1 MMTKKITKNNIL
13 ITILFFIS
21 ISLHSQNI
29 FISQGGIVNVNGG
42 ESFYD
47 AGGPAGNDGN
57 TSYTITLMPEVGK
70 SVCVDFTSFSSFES
84 LDIYDGPTLSA
95 NNIGSLKGNYG
106 AAYNAAGSPYNTGQ
120 PALGGVVQAELKP
133 GIFCANNASGA
144 LTFKF
149 TNTSGSQSTGWVGNV
164 SIFTNTST
172 GCTVDITATPTSIC
186 PGGSVTLSAFG
197 TIGSSVLSNDF
208 NAGNIGA
215 GWNATPGG
223 VAFVNV
229 LSCQPNNGYN
239 TMKTDGT
246 IYAWMQNV
254 MAPRILESNSFDVSN
269 GGVISFDFRAASDD
283 NGGNGC
289 EANDDK
295 EGVYVQYST
304 NNGITWI
311 NMKLLFPSVESNV
324 GASANIGAG
333 TYVYDW
339 NRTTIPIPPAAQ
351 TSNTK
356 FRWYQHQST
365 TGSQDSWGI
374 DDVKIIKN
382 NTVTITITDL
392 STNTVVA
399 TTTTSS
405 INTTISPAS
414 TRAYRA
420 TITDGT
426 TSCFDD
432 IIITVAGGTPTTVS
446 YSSTT
451 FLNNIST
458 QQNINITNGTVSG
471 TFSAIPAGLSINSVT
486 GAITPSTS
494 SVGLYTVSVPTACG
508 SAITTVEILS
518 SSCTTCSNPSCPV
531 SSILATTAIQGQTN
545 ITTTLNTAG
554 DQFGNAPLTPGQSI
568 TICVPVTVVAGST
581 ILGFKQL
588 SASSPGGCAIPSEE
602 IITYQLK
609 SATNCSG
616 SAIAPTVTNASS
628 VASGFNPEWNGLTP
642 GNYVL
647 CLTLNVVNTAI
658 CFTVDLQGLGYYNV
672 VPACTNPIITTQ
684 PQSTQ
689 TICKNTVPTNLVTAA
704 TGTSLTYQWYSNAV
718 NSNVGGTLISG
729 ATSSTYTPPTN
740 IVGTLYYYVI
750 VSSGTCSTKSNAV
763 SVVITNVT
771 LPTYTINSSTCSLG
785 SISFGTISPTGTT
798 FNWISGPS
806 GYTFPV
812 GFTSPSTTN
821 SSLSNLPAGTYCVE
835 ITSPTTTGGSTTT
848 TLLTEN
854 FETNA
859 PNWTINNSGGNNIFI
874 INNSYLGGNCTIGGV
889 PFAVPNVPNEGA
901 WSTPGPQSKYLHIK
915 ATTTCGFACAE
926 GGAFPPA
933 NANYCSTSSDQK
945 FTLNTPLSTLGKTNV
960 TVSFYYINKGTDI
973 DDYGSLEYS
982 INGGTTWIQAGAN
995 LTGHTTWFNQITTL
1009 PAWDN
1014 QASLLFRIRWRN
1026 DASSSSDPPL
1036 CIDEILITALETI
1049 PTSCGSTVQEC
1060 ITINSPLSPTISC
1073 GSSTTSSIQFNWA
1086 AVIGATGYTVSYQ
1099 VNASPVVNIGA
1110 IGNVLSY
1117 NVTGLNSSDSVSIT
1131 VTPTGGTGTCF
1142 SSASK
1147 TCAADSCP
1155 TILTPTGAQSICIS
1169 DNPTALSVNST
1180 FTGTNAIS
1188 FVYFTTPQTGS
1199 NMYTGGTLLSNI
1211 TPSIGI
1217 ASYNP
1222 GILGTAGSL
1231 PNVAATY
1238 YIYAI
1243 ANPTP
1248 TGSTCR
1254 PFQEIIIVVSSI
1266 AVPTISTTA
1275 ATCLASG
1282 SSTIS
1287 NYVVGT
1293 TYTFTPIGPSVGA
1306 TGLISGMTIGTSY
1319 TVTAGNTNCTSASST
1334 SFVNATQLPTP
1345 AVPTISTTAATC
1357 AAAGSSSISNYVAG
1371 TTYTFTPTGP
1381 TVGTT
1386 GLISGMTIAASY
1398 TVTAGNTNCTS
1409 AASSLFVNAAQLVTP
1424 AVLVSGNLNYC
1435 NGDTTA
1441 ITLSSSVLGTTFSW
1455 NIVSA
1460 NLTTGVGFVTS
1471 GTGSTINQNVSL
1483 LNQNNAGTI
1492 TYLVTPEANGCYGTP
1507 IEIHVLV
1514 NTIPAMTISVANI
1527 TICSGGT
1534 TQINLSST
1542 NSATT
1547 YSWTIVAQNG
1557 VLGAN
1562 NGSGSIIQQVLTT
1575 SSPIATGNITYEITP
1590 SANGCLGVPSQ
1601 VTLTVNPNPQ
1611 ILGTLLPVTICS
1623 GESTSIVVLGSLPGT
1638 QYSWSIIASQG
1649 IIGFSNGTGNT
1660 ISQVLET
1667 TSDSQGYVIYEIT
1680 PSLNGCSGQPK
1691 QYKVYVNPLPKP
1703 KIEDGNICVNQSTG
1717 ITYQGYLLDSGL
1729 TSSNY
1734 SFEWYFNS
1742 SLIPGA
1748 IFSSYLADQP
1758 GIYLIKVVNTL
1769 TGCMAQ
1775 DSALVTEVFPA
1786 TSISASVSDT
1796 FTENATISVIVDSAG
1811 SGNLLFQ
1818 LDNGVYQALPFFE
1831 NVSPGI
1837 HTVTVIDSEG
1847 CTYISINVLVINYPH
1862 YFTPN
1867 GDGIHDTWNIVG
1879 LQSENHASIYIFDRY
1894 GKLIKQISPF
1904 GVGWDGTY
1912 NGNMMPS
1919 TDYWFK
1925 VEYKENDQAKE
1936 FKSHFCLKR

>member
-763 SVVITNVT
+763 SVVITNVA

-1073 GSSTTSSIQFNWA
+1073 GSSTTSSIQFNWP

-1110 IGNVLSY
+1110 IGNVFSY

-1199 NMYTGGTLLSNI
+1199 NMYTGGTLLSNV
-1211 TPSIGI
+1211 TPSSGI

-1287 NYVVGT
+1287 N
-1293 TYTFTPIGPSVGA
+1293 
-1306 TGLISGMTIGTSY
+1306 
-1319 TVTAGNTNCTSASST
+1319 
-1334 SFVNATQLPTP
+1334 
-1345 AVPTISTTAATC
+1345 
-1357 AAAGSSSISNYVAG
+1357 
-1371 TTYTFTPTGP
+1371 
-1381 TVGTT
+1381 
-1386 GLISGMTIAASY
+1386 
-1398 TVTAGNTNCTS
+1398 
-1409 AASSLFVNAAQLVTP
+1409 
-1424 AVLVSGNLNYC
+1424 
-1435 NGDTTA
+1435 
-1441 ITLSSSVLGTTFSW
+1441 
-1455 NIVSA
+1455 
-1460 NLTTGVGFVTS
+1460 
-1471 GTGSTINQNVSL
+1471 
-1483 LNQNNAGTI
+1483 
-1492 TYLVTPEANGCYGTP
+1492 
-1507 IEIHVLV
+1507 
-1514 NTIPAMTISVANI
+1514 
-1527 TICSGGT
+1527 
-1534 TQINLSST
+1534 
-1542 NSATT
+1542 
-1547 YSWTIVAQNG
+1547 
-1557 VLGAN
+1557 
-1562 NGSGSIIQQVLTT
+1562 
-1575 SSPIATGNITYEITP
+1575 
-1590 SANGCLGVPSQ
+1590 
-1601 VTLTVNPNPQ
+1601 
-1611 ILGTLLPVTICS
+1611 
-1623 GESTSIVVLGSLPGT
+1623 
-1638 QYSWSIIASQG
+1638 
-1649 IIGFSNGTGNT
+1649 
-1660 ISQVLET
+1660 
-1667 TSDSQGYVIYEIT
+1667 
-1680 PSLNGCSGQPK
+1680 
-1691 QYKVYVNPLPKP
+1691 
-1703 KIEDGNICVNQSTG
+1703 
-1717 ITYQGYLLDSGL
+1717 
-1729 TSSNY
+1729 
-1734 SFEWYFNS
+1734 
-1742 SLIPGA
+1742 
-1748 IFSSYLADQP
+1748 
-1758 GIYLIKVVNTL
+1758 
-1769 TGCMAQ
+1769 
-1775 DSALVTEVFPA
+1775 
-1786 TSISASVSDT
+1786 
-1796 FTENATISVIVDSAG
+1796 
-1811 SGNLLFQ
+1811 
-1818 LDNGVYQALPFFE
+1818 
-1831 NVSPGI
+1831 
-1837 HTVTVIDSEG
+1837 
-1847 CTYISINVLVINYPH
+1847 
-1862 YFTPN
+1862 
-1867 GDGIHDTWNIVG
+1867 
-1879 LQSENHASIYIFDRY
+1879 
-1894 GKLIKQISPF
+1894 
-1904 GVGWDGTY
+1904 
-1912 NGNMMPS
+1912 
-1919 TDYWFK
+1919 
-1925 VEYKENDQAKE
+1925 
-1936 FKSHFCLKR
+1936 